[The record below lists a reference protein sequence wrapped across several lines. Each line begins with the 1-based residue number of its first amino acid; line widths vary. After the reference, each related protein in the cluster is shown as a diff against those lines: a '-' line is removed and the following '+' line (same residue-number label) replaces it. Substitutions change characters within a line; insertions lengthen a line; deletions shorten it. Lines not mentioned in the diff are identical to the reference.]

1 MREMF
6 CPQKKVR
13 KWERAGMRNKNKPP
27 KQNPMRN
34 QEKEGMKEE
43 RGKKN
48 KPPKQNAMRNQ
59 EKEGMKEERGKKS
72 TKRKKRT
79 LLKISFC
86 REALFIFYFG

>member
-1 MREMF
+1 
-6 CPQKKVR
+6 
-13 KWERAGMRNKNKPP
+13 MRNKNKPP

-43 RGKKN
+43 RE
-48 KPPKQNAMRNQ
+48 
-59 EKEGMKEERGKKS
+59 EKC

>member
-43 RGKKN
+43 RE
-48 KPPKQNAMRNQ
+48 
-59 EKEGMKEERGKKS
+59 EKC